1 MSCTVS
7 MRASR
12 ASEPSS
18 SPSPPPLLSS
28 CISMRAPTI
37 MMDNG
42 VRSSWLTWRKEGMG
56 AREHA
61 QCADEENK

>member
-18 SPSPPPLLSS
+18 SPSPPPLPS

-42 VRSSWLTWRKEGMG
+42 VRSSWLTGWRKEGMG

-61 QCADEENK
+61 QCADVDNK